1 MTVIVA
7 GHICLDIIP
16 QLTGMSRE
24 AFERSFTPG
33 HLVECGPTALSTGG
47 AVSNVGLAL
56 HRLGIPTRL
65 MGKIGPDLFGQAVRQ
80 IVEARGA
87 GLADGMIVD
96 PTAATSYSVCINPP
110 EVDRIF
116 LHYPGPNDT
125 FSAADVRYD
134 LTVGR
139 RSSFTSAIRRSCGG
153 MHENDGAELIAILR
167 RVRAD
172 GVTTSLDM
180 TFPDPSAP
188 AGRADWVKILRA
200 ALPHVDLFLPS
211 IEEILFMLRRAT
223 YEELRTRFGADLLQG
238 ITPELLTDLGD
249 ELLGMGV
256 KIAGLK
262 LGDRGFYLRTA
273 DRAAIAGMGR
283 AAPADPAAWADQ
295 ELWAPCFRVE
305 VVGTTGAGDAAIAGF
320 IAGLLRGLPPAETLT
335 AAVAAGAC
343 NVEAADALSG
353 IRPWDE
359 TLARIAAGWPRH
371 VLTID
376 APGWR
381 FDAKHGLWVRRH

>member
-16 QLTGMSRE
+16 QLSGMSRE

-80 IVEARGA
+80 IVEGRGA

-96 PTAATSYSVCINPP
+96 PAAATSYSVCINPP

-134 LTVGR
+134 LTAAAQLFHFGYPPLMR
-139 RSSFTSAIRRSCGG
+139 C
-153 MHENDGAELIAILR
+153 MYENDGAELITILR

-188 AGRADWVKILRA
+188 AGRADWVKILRG
-200 ALPHVDLFLPS
+200 ALPYVNIFLPS

-223 YEELRTRFGADLLQG
+223 YEALRTRFGADLLQG

-249 ELLGMGV
+249 ELLGLGV

-262 LGDRGFYLRTA
+262 LGERGFYLRTA

-320 IAGLLRGLPPAETLT
+320 IAGLLRGLTPAAALT

-359 TLARIAAGWPRH
+359 TLGRIAAGWPRH

-376 APGWR
+376 ASGWW
-381 FDAKHGLWVRRH
+381 FDAGHGLWVRRH

>member
-1 MTVIVA
+1 M
-7 GHICLDIIP
+7 
-16 QLTGMSRE
+16 
-24 AFERSFTPG
+24 
-33 HLVECGPTALSTGG
+33 
-47 AVSNVGLAL
+47 
-56 HRLGIPTRL
+56 
-65 MGKIGPDLFGQAVRQ
+65 
-80 IVEARGA
+80 
-87 GLADGMIVD
+87 
-96 PTAATSYSVCINPP
+96 Y
-110 EVDRIF
+110 
-116 LHYPGPNDT
+116 
-125 FSAADVRYD
+125 
-134 LTVGR
+134 
-139 RSSFTSAIRRSCGG
+139 
-153 MHENDGAELIAILR
+153 ENDGAELIAILR

-188 AGRADWVKILRA
+188 AGRADWVKILRG
-200 ALPHVDLFLPS
+200 ALPYVDIFLPS

-249 ELLGMGV
+249 ELLGLGV

-262 LGDRGFYLRTA
+262 LGERGFYLRTA

-320 IAGLLRGLPPAETLT
+320 IAGLLRGLSPAATLT
-335 AAVAAGAC
+335 AAVAVGAC

-359 TLARIAAGWPRH
+359 TLGRIAAGWPRRT
-371 VLTID
+371 LTID
-376 APGWR
+376 AAGWR
-381 FDAKHGLWVRRH
+381 FDAGHGLWVRRTSRRRDATHVSISESRRHHRRRARHRPGHRRAVDRRRLCRDDRRHPRRGRRTDRGRAGRGWGCGRRVPDRCDRS